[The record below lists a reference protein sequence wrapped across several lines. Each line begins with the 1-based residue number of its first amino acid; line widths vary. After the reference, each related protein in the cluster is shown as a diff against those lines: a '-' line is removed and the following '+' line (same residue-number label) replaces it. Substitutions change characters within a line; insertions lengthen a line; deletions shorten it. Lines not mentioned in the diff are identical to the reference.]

1 MSNLKKV
8 LSVGLASTMVMGM
21 VATSAAAATYD
32 KFSDKEDIVNKEAVS
47 MVTELGIIAGLTDG
61 SYAPKQNIDRASFA
75 RLVCVALNG
84 GKEPNLGN
92 LKTSFTDTQGNW
104 AEKYIAFCV
113 NEGIIAGK
121 GNNTFAPSANVTGS
135 EAAKMLLV
143 ALGYNTTYEKIGG
156 ATWQTTTDVLAN
168 KAGLYKDLGSM
179 NTSEPLT
186 RDNAAQMIYNTL
198 NAVKVKYEMVPGIST
213 NGQVTMTAQRVNVT
227 KDVNGTTHDVT
238 MLEDAFDA
246 VKVEGVV
253 VANEFADLSA
263 KNSALSE
270 GKTEIAITNG
280 GSGEEQNTFK
290 GTQTFSV
297 STDVDLLGKS
307 ITLYVKD
314 DNSNASKA
322 TVLGNAIVSEDNQVV
337 VDASSDSIADV
348 ADDNKLSVSTKY
360 TQVAANY
367 GSLTDYTGKEAAKA
381 GVQKVLID
389 NDNDDKVDVVLLNT
403 YSFGKVTSY
412 VTSGDGSITVS
423 TKNADGNTDA
433 MSKSDK
439 DDVVGFDDVKKND
452 YVMAAMI
459 GGKLHVEKAESV
471 TGTLDAYK
479 GSNPATKLTVSGTE
493 YKVSVVPGYT
503 GGDDDIA
510 AASGYGKNNLDN
522 EGTFYLDKNGYI
534 VAVGDVSENAYNY
547 ALVLA
552 EGSSIDE
559 RVKVVLSD
567 GTSGTYTLNDTKLN
581 DIEPGKV
588 YNYSLNSKNEI
599 KLTTDT
605 TVDNTTTNDASF
617 TKGKGVISGS
627 GLDSDDKTVGDQAY
641 TANSNTVFFYG
652 PATING
658 DSDIDVYN
666 GYNKAPTLDSNATAA
681 ADVYVKNGRVMAVV
695 FKGDNLTSAN
705 VDDNLYI
712 YSIGT
717 STNDYTNVKAF
728 VAGSSD
734 VAELKVSSF
743 PNDDAKAG
751 VYTYTIDSDGY
762 YELKAVPAANTAS
775 DKTVT
780 DANSD
785 RVVLSDGKVLT
796 MTSKTL
802 VVNDSDYLD
811 DPVAELGGT
820 VDDSD
825 KIAHVVYNLDN
836 GKADEALLIVIKNK
850 EENKTPELNTN
861 VVVVDADAG
870 NFFAN
875 PTFYREDGTSISQ
888 ADKQVALTNW
898 MTENGY
904 TDINFEG
911 MSKVTYT
918 FKGSTNT
925 ATITSADQVY
935 KVAAPT
941 VGTKDAVN
949 GVKLTKAEA
958 DVKYAKSGAT
968 VTITVTTDEGVIET
982 GKTNRITATGTYNTD
997 QTVTG
1002 NQTTSTGNGSD
1013 RAAKTYTV
1021 TLTMPSYDLSK
1032 IEVTMANQ

>member
-1 MSNLKKV
+1 
-8 LSVGLASTMVMGM
+8 
-21 VATSAAAATYD
+21 
-32 KFSDKEDIVNKEAVS
+32 
-47 MVTELGIIAGLTDG
+47 
-61 SYAPKQNIDRASFA
+61 
-75 RLVCVALNG
+75 
-84 GKEPNLGN
+84 
-92 LKTSFTDTQGNW
+92 
-104 AEKYIAFCV
+104 
-113 NEGIIAGK
+113 
-121 GNNTFAPSANVTGS
+121 
-135 EAAKMLLV
+135 
-143 ALGYNTTYEKIGG
+143 
-156 ATWQTTTDVLAN
+156 
-168 KAGLYKDLGSM
+168 
-179 NTSEPLT
+179 
-186 RDNAAQMIYNTL
+186 
-198 NAVKVKYEMVPGIST
+198 MVPGISA

-423 TKNADGNTDA
+423 TKNADGQTDA

-439 DDVVGFDDVKKND
+439 EDVVGFDDVKKND

-471 TGTLDAYK
+471 TGTLEAYK
-479 GSNPATKLTVSGTE
+479 SKDNVATKLTVGGTD

-552 EGSSIDE
+552 EGTSIDE

-567 GTSGTYTLNDTKLN
+567 GTSGTYTLNDTKLKN
-581 DIEPGKV
+581 IEPGKV

-605 TVDNTTTNDASF
+605 AIDNTTTNDASF
-617 TKGKGVISGS
+617 TKGKGVIKGT
-627 GLDSDDKTVGDQAY
+627 GLDTY

-652 PATING
+652 PATIDG

-666 GYNKAPTLDSNATAA
+666 GYNKAPTLESNKAN

-695 FKGDNLTSAN
+695 FKGQGLTSAN
-705 VDDNLYI
+705 VSDNLYI
-712 YSIGT
+712 YSVGT
-717 STNDYTNVKAF
+717 STNDYTNAKAF

-743 PNDDAKAG
+743 PGSELKTG
-751 VYTYTIDSDGY
+751 VYTYTIDSDGN
-762 YELKAVPAANTAS
+762 YELKAVPGGNTAS

-785 RVVLSDGKVLT
+785 RVVLNDGTVLT

-802 VVNDSDYLD
+802 VVNDSEYLD

-850 EENKTPELNTN
+850 EENKTPELNTD

-898 MTENGY
+898 MTKNGY

-925 ATITSADQVY
+925 ATIASANQVY

-941 VGTKDAVN
+941 VKTTEAVN

-968 VTITVTTDEGVIET
+968 VTITVTTDKGKIDNT
-982 GKTNRITATGTYNTD
+982 KTNVITATGTNGD
-997 QTVTG
+997 KSPVTK
-1002 NQTTSTGNGSD
+1002 TTTTAQGDGSTP
-1013 RAAKTYTV
+1013 AAETYTV